1 MKTRTDEII
10 KCFKDSWTKTELF
23 YDDLIRNHPGFEH
36 LVPLRQFISDLRDK
50 EEFNHF
56 RLGTSM
62 HFLIISRSVAHG
74 LRTDQKNIKIE
85 AIDQDEFEVTL
96 RDGENLY
103 RQYRIK
109 NFEDVRLKELLKIL
123 KDTLVD

>member
-1 MKTRTDEII
+1 METRTDEII
-10 KCFKDSWTKTELF
+10 KRFKDSWTETESF

-36 LVPLRQFISDLRDK
+36 LKPLRQFISDLRDK

-56 RLGTSM
+56 RLGTSV

-85 AIDQDEFEVTL
+85 AIDTDDFEVTL
-96 RDGENLY
+96 RDGEKLY

-109 NFEDVRLKELLKIL
+109 NFEDVRLTKLLKTL

>member
-1 MKTRTDEII
+1 METRTDEII
-10 KCFKDSWTKTELF
+10 KRFKDSWTETESF
-23 YDDLIRNHPGFEH
+23 YDDLIKNHPGFEH
-36 LVPLRQFISDLRDK
+36 LKPLRQFISDLKDK

-56 RLGTSM
+56 RLGTSV

-74 LRTDQKNIKIE
+74 LRTDQKSIKIE
-85 AIDQDEFEVTL
+85 AINTADFEVTF
-96 RDGENLY
+96 GEGEKLY

-109 NFEDVRLKELLKIL
+109 DFKDVRLTKLLKTL